1 MAEDSVDGSRLL
13 GDGSV
18 LRTQTGLRY
27 RFREPGTGREV
38 GSERRHPTATG
49 GGGPA
54 LDQFRGRA
62 AVLRAQGDAEGARDR
77 LTADHFDQRR
87 TSGSSANRG
96 EYRGGPS
103 MSPRRLSR
111 FGIRRARIFPGPIT
125 SPAWRRGGTE

>member
-38 GSERRHPTATG
+38 GSERRHATATG

-54 LDQFRGRA
+54 LDRFRGRA

-87 TSGSSANRG
+87 NYGSSANRG
-96 EYRGGPS
+96 EYRGGQPPS
-103 MSPRRLSR
+103 PAESPSAGAACVASATPAPRR
-111 FGIRRARIFPGPIT
+111 
-125 SPAWRRGGTE
+125 

>member
-54 LDQFRGRA
+54 LDQFPGRA
-62 AVLRAQGDAEGARDR
+62 AVLRAQGDAERARDR

-87 TSGSSANRG
+87 EYGSSSNRG

-103 MSPRRLSR
+103 ISPRRLSDS
-111 FGIRRARIFPGPIT
+111 GQEGEGYFPDRDRKST
-125 SPAWRRGGTE
+125 RLNSSHL